1 LIHGNTDIGGT
12 TVLPLPEQI
21 EGANTPQGNAA
32 SESTV
37 SSHKPI
43 YTIDELVVLHGFSRR
58 TVIRLYEREPG
69 VQVLERPEALFG
81 STIRSEHES
90 ERLKTGVME
99 RAECPRC
106 RTLVLPSCP
115 DSHLADR

>member
-81 STIRSEHES
+81 RRSRKGKPGKRRYRTIRVPQAVYQRMKH
-90 ERLKTGVME
+90 RLEVHT
-99 RAECPRC
+99 R
-106 RTLVLPSCP
+106 LQ
-115 DSHLADR
+115 